1 MLHWKQIN
9 LGDFIITN
17 KKSIGKDDKYT
28 NIEYLETGSISRG
41 KITNT
46 IKIALENAPSRAR
59 RILEDEDIIYS
70 SVRPINRHYGFFK
83 KPKNNFVVSTGFIT
97 ITCNKSIIYP
107 LFLYHYLTQD
117 SIVEQL
123 DVIAEGST
131 SAYPCLLPSDIEALE
146 VLLPPLPE
154 QKAIAGVLGSL
165 DGKIDLLQRQNATLE
180 ATAETLFRQWF
191 IEEAQEDWNEHFLSS
206 IVDIKSGFAFKSSTF
221 TESGKFYLV
230 TIKAVQ
236 DGYLTLVNADRLDS
250 IPTKMKEYCLLKK
263 GDILLSLTGNI
274 GRCCMVDRDNL
285 LLNQRVALL
294 SPRQQ
299 RDWAAIY
306 TLFRLSSFKNI
317 LIDMGKGTAQSNLSP
332 IETSNMT
339 LLLPEQKVFD
349 KFSKIATPLL
359 NKFLN
364 NRYQIRTLEKLR
376 DTLLPKL
383 MSGEVRV
390 RVDG

>member
-1 MLHWKQIN
+1 M
-9 LGDFIITN
+9 
-17 KKSIGKDDKYT
+17 
-28 NIEYLETGSISRG
+28 
-41 KITNT
+41 
-46 IKIALENAPSRAR
+46 
-59 RILEDEDIIYS
+59 
-70 SVRPINRHYGFFK
+70 
-83 KPKNNFVVSTGFIT
+83 
-97 ITCNKSIIYP
+97 
-107 LFLYHYLTQD
+107 
-117 SIVEQL
+117 
-123 DVIAEGST
+123 
-131 SAYPCLLPSDIEALE
+131 
-146 VLLPPLPE
+146 
-154 QKAIAGVLGSL
+154 
-165 DGKIDLLQRQNATLE
+165 
-180 ATAETLFRQWF
+180 AETLFRQWF
-191 IEEAQEDWNEHFLSS
+191 IEEAQEDWDEHFLSS

-250 IPTKMKEYCLLKK
+250 IPAKMKEYCLLKK

-383 MSGEVRV
+383 MSGEVRI
-390 RVDG
+390 RVDE

>member
-1 MLHWKQIN
+1 MKHWN
-9 LGDFIITN
+9 
-17 KKSIGKDDKYT
+17 IGKLSDLCILK
-28 NIEYLETGSISRG
+28 RG
-41 KITNT
+41 YDLPIY
-46 IKIALENAPSRAR
+46 AR
-59 RILEDEDIIYS
+59 EQGNVPIYS
-70 SVRPINRHYGFFK
+70 SSGISGYHNESKCISPGVITGRYGTIGTVFFAKDDFWPLNTTLFVENFNGNDEKFIYYFLKTLEWEKYNDKSAVPGINRNDVHK
-83 KPKNNFVVSTGFIT
+83 ET
-97 ITCNKSIIYP
+97 IYYP
-107 LFLYHYLTQD
+107 
-117 SIVEQL
+117 
-123 DVIAEGST
+123 DVK
-131 SAYPCLLPSDIEALE
+131 
-146 VLLPPLPE
+146 E
-154 QKAIAGVLGSL
+154 QKAIAAVLGSL
-165 DGKIDLLQRQNATLE
+165 DDKIDLLQRQNATLE
-180 ATAETLFRQWF
+180 AMAETLFRQWF
-191 IEEAQEDWNEHFLSS
+191 IEEAQEDWDEHFLSS

-250 IPTKMKEYCLLKK
+250 IPAKMKEYCLLKK

-383 MSGEVRV
+383 MSGEVRI
-390 RVDG
+390 RVDE

>member
-1 MLHWKQIN
+1 M
-9 LGDFIITN
+9 
-17 KKSIGKDDKYT
+17 
-28 NIEYLETGSISRG
+28 
-41 KITNT
+41 
-46 IKIALENAPSRAR
+46 
-59 RILEDEDIIYS
+59 
-70 SVRPINRHYGFFK
+70 
-83 KPKNNFVVSTGFIT
+83 
-97 ITCNKSIIYP
+97 
-107 LFLYHYLTQD
+107 
-117 SIVEQL
+117 
-123 DVIAEGST
+123 
-131 SAYPCLLPSDIEALE
+131 
-146 VLLPPLPE
+146 
-154 QKAIAGVLGSL
+154 
-165 DGKIDLLQRQNATLE
+165 
-180 ATAETLFRQWF
+180 FRQWF